1 LAGARLKVLF
11 VLGTRPETIKL
22 APVFKRLRE
31 HSEEFETRLLVT
43 AQHRTLL
50 DDALQTFTMF
60 PDYDLDIMRPGQ
72 SLFESTARIVA
83 ALEAVLIKED
93 PDLIL
98 VQGDTTTTLCG
109 ALGGFYRRI
118 PVGHVEAGLRTGDLA
133 EPFPEEMNRALVA
146 RLATLHFASTEA
158 ASKNLLQ
165 EGVKA
170 HRIFVTGNTGIDALI
185 ETRAGLLSGRLRAE
199 GLPELDSRKKLILVT
214 AHRRE
219 SFGEGL
225 ERICQGLVALAA
237 RSDVEIVFPVH
248 PNPNVRDVVNRRL
261 GGYKTIKLI
270 GPLAYVPFV
279 ALMMRAH
286 VLLTDSGGIQEEAP
300 SLGKPVLVM
309 RDKTERAEAVA
320 GGTARLVGADPSRIV
335 AETVSLLENAMEY
348 SSRSRIENPFGDG
361 HASTRILG
369 IIRSLFATHSTLSL

>member
-1 LAGARLKVLF
+1 MKVLF
-11 VLGTRPETIKL
+11 VLGTRPEAIKL
-22 APVFKRLRE
+22 APVLKRLRE
-31 HSEEFETRLLVT
+31 HPREFETRLLVT
-43 AQHRTLL
+43 AQHRGLL
-50 DDALQTFTMF
+50 DDALHTFAMF

-83 ALEAVLIKED
+83 ALEPVLVKEN
-93 PDLIL
+93 PDLVL

-118 PVGHVEAGLRTGDLA
+118 PVGHVEAGLRTGDFA
-133 EPFPEEMNRALVA
+133 EPFPEEMNRALIA

-158 ASKNLLQ
+158 ASENLRR

-185 ETRAGLLSGRLRAE
+185 ETRAALLSGRLRAE
-199 GLPELDSRKKLILVT
+199 GLPELDLGKKLILVT

-225 ERICQGLVALAA
+225 ERICQALAALAA

-248 PNPNVRDVVNRRL
+248 PNPNVREVVHRRL

-270 GPLAYVPFV
+270 DPLAYVPFV
-279 ALMMRAH
+279 DLMTRAH

-309 RDKTERAEAVA
+309 REKTERPEAVA
-320 GGTARLVGADPSRIV
+320 GGTARLVGTDPGRIV
-335 AETVSLLENAMEY
+335 AETVLLLENTAEY
-348 SSRSRIENPFGDG
+348 LSRSRIDNPFGDG
-361 HASTRILG
+361 RASARILDV
-369 IIRSLFATHSTLSL
+369 IRSHFATS